1 VETSTSSHG
10 EQELLLLL
18 LLQVSTVCSYVYWVL
33 SFWFCCCG
41 EQASKQQQQQQQSKN
56 KLGFLLP
63 PGSLGLPVVGE
74 TLQYIKSMSIANPT
88 FMKEQKSLASQ
99 SPPL

>member
-1 VETSTSSHG
+1 MFTGFLPFGFVAVESK
-10 EQELLLLL
+10 
-18 LLQVSTVCSYVYWVL
+18 
-33 SFWFCCCG
+33 
-41 EQASKQQQQQQQSKN
+41 QASKQQQQQQSKN